1 MIYDVCVIGGGASGL
16 AAAIAAG
23 REGASVLVIERMD
36 KTGKKILATGN
47 GKCNL
52 TNQAI
57 RRGCISSGVYRSGQE
72 AFPLHVLED
81 FDAGDTLAF
90 FESMGLYT
98 KERDGYVYPM
108 SEQAATVRDVLCWE
122 LAEHKA
128 DVVTGQEVKDIK
140 AAGKGP
146 SKSSFTIYTAK
157 ETYQCKKL
165 IMACGGASSSK
176 LGSNGSGYRLA
187 ENLGHHIIAPVPA
200 LCALHCKEKYFKE
213 LAGIRLQGSVTLFT
227 DGKMAAEDSGEIQ
240 LTAYGISG
248 IPVFQVSRYAAK
260 ALRIKKPVTAVLD
273 LMPAVSEKGL
283 RVRFLWQ
290 MHANPKWTMRMV
302 LSGMMNSKLA
312 ACLLKCAGIDGGQPC
327 HKVGS
332 AALEQLIVLVKQH
345 RVHIIATNDFEQ
357 SQVTAGGVDTREIDE
372 KNMASKAVTGLYIT
386 GELLDVDGIC
396 GGYNLQWAWAT
407 GVLAGS
413 DAGRSCHVKG

>member
-57 RRGCISSGVYRSGQE
+57 RRGHIPTGAYRSGQE

-98 KERDGYVYPM
+98 RERDGYVYPM
-108 SEQAATVRDVLCWE
+108 SEQAASVRDILCWE
-122 LAEHKA
+122 LARYKA

-140 AAGKGP
+140 TKGSGAA
-146 SKSSFTIYTAK
+146 KSGFTIYTAE

-165 IMACGGASSSK
+165 IMACGGASSPK
-176 LGSNGSGYRLA
+176 LGSNGSGYKLA
-187 ENLGHHIIAPVPA
+187 ENMGHHVSAPVPA

-213 LAGIRLQGSVTLFT
+213 LAGIRLQGRVKLFT
-227 DGKMAAEDSGEIQ
+227 GGKMAAEDRGEIQ

-260 ALRIKKPVTAVLD
+260 ALRAKKPVTAVLD

-283 RVRFLWQ
+283 RARLMWQ
-290 MHANPKWTMRMV
+290 MHVSPKWTMRMV

-312 ACLLKCAGIDGGQPC
+312 SCLLKCAGIDGGQPC
-327 HKVGS
+327 HKVD
-332 AALEQLIVLVKQH
+332 AHALERLITLVKH
-345 RVHIIATNDFEQ
+345 HEVHITATNDFEQ
-357 SQVTAGGVDTREIDE
+357 SQATAGGVDTREIDE
-372 KNMASKAVTGLYIT
+372 KTMASKIAAGLYIT

>member
-57 RRGCISSGVYRSGQE
+57 RRGHIQTGVYRSGQE

-98 KERDGYVYPM
+98 RERDGYVYPM
-108 SEQAATVRDVLCWE
+108 SEQAASVRDILCWE
-122 LAEHKA
+122 LAEQKA
-128 DVVTGQEVKDIK
+128 DVVTGQEVKDIRVG
-140 AAGKGP
+140 GKGAAKRGF
-146 SKSSFTIYTAK
+146 SVYTS
-157 ETYQCKKL
+157 EDIYQCRKL
-165 IMACGGASSSK
+165 ILACGGASSSK

-187 ENLGHHIIAPVPA
+187 ENLGHHVSAPVPA

-213 LAGIRLQGSVTLFT
+213 LAGIRLQGNVQLLV
-227 DGKMAAEDSGEIQ
+227 DGRMAAEDRGEVQ

-260 ALRIKKPVTAVLD
+260 ALRLKKQVTAVLD

-283 RVRFLWQ
+283 RARLMWQ
-290 MHANPKWTMRMV
+290 MQASPKWTMRMV

-312 ACLLKCAGIDGGQPC
+312 SCLLKCAGIDGGLPC
-327 HKVGS
+327 RKVDS
-332 AALEQLIVLVKQH
+332 RALERLIALVKH
-345 RVHIIATNDFEQ
+345 HEVHITATNDFEQ
-357 SQVTAGGVDTREIDE
+357 SQVTAGGVDTREIDD
-372 KNMASKAVTGLYIT
+372 KNMASKLVDGLYFI
-386 GELLDVDGIC
+386 GELLDVDGVC

>member
-1 MIYDVCVIGGGASGL
+1 MIYDVCIIGGGASGL

-72 AFPLHVLED
+72 VFPLHVLEN

-98 KERDGYVYPM
+98 KARDGYVYPM
-108 SEQAATVRDVLCWE
+108 SEQAASVRDILCWE
-122 LAEHKA
+122 LAEQKA
-128 DVVTGQEVKDIK
+128 DVVTGQEVKKIRVG
-140 AAGKGP
+140 GKGL
-146 SKSSFTIYTAK
+146 SKGGFTVYSVDNV
-157 ETYQCKKL
+157 YQCRKL
-165 IMACGGASSSK
+165 IMACGGASASK

-187 ENLGHHIIAPVPA
+187 ECLGHHVSAPVSA

-213 LAGIRLQGSVTLFT
+213 LAGIRLQGRVRLLT
-227 DGKMAAEDSGEIQ
+227 DGKVAAEDSGEIQ

-260 ALRIKKPVTAVLD
+260 ALQMKKPVTAVLD
-273 LMPAVSEKGL
+273 LLPAVSDKGL
-283 RVRFLWQ
+283 RARLMWQ
-290 MHANPKWTMRMV
+290 MHASPKWTMRMV

-312 ACLLKCAGIDGGQPC
+312 ACLLKCAGIDGGQSC
-327 HKVGS
+327 CKVDDR
-332 AALEQLIVLVKQH
+332 ALERLIVLVKH
-345 RVHIIATNDFEQ
+345 HEVHITATNGFEQ
-357 SQVTAGGVDTREIDE
+357 SQATAGGVDTREIDE
-372 KNMASKAVTGLYIT
+372 KNMASKIVRGLYFT

-407 GVLAGS
+407 GILAGS
-413 DAGRSCHVKG
+413 DAGRSCRVKG

>member
-1 MIYDVCVIGGGASGL
+1 
-16 AAAIAAG
+16 
-23 REGASVLVIERMD
+23 
-36 KTGKKILATGN
+36 
-47 GKCNL
+47 
-52 TNQAI
+52 
-57 RRGCISSGVYRSGQE
+57 
-72 AFPLHVLED
+72 
-81 FDAGDTLAF
+81 
-90 FESMGLYT
+90 
-98 KERDGYVYPM
+98 
-108 SEQAATVRDVLCWE
+108 
-122 LAEHKA
+122 
-128 DVVTGQEVKDIK
+128 
-140 AAGKGP
+140 
-146 SKSSFTIYTAK
+146 
-157 ETYQCKKL
+157 
-165 IMACGGASSSK
+165 
-176 LGSNGSGYRLA
+176 
-187 ENLGHHIIAPVPA
+187 
-200 LCALHCKEKYFKE
+200 
-213 LAGIRLQGSVTLFT
+213 
-227 DGKMAAEDSGEIQ
+227 MAAEDSGEIQ

>member
-57 RRGCISSGVYRSGQE
+57 RRNHIPVGVYKSGQE

-98 KERDGYVYPM
+98 RERDGYVYPM
-108 SEQAATVRDVLCWE
+108 SEQASSVRDILCWE
-122 LAEHKA
+122 LAEQKA

-140 AAGKGP
+140 VTGKA
-146 SKSSFTIYTAK
+146 TAK
-157 ETYQCKKL
+157 SCFSVYTDKTSYQCHKL

-187 ENLGHHIIAPVPA
+187 ENLGHHVSAPVPA

-213 LAGIRLQGSVTLFT
+213 LAGIRLQGRVKLFT
-227 DGKMAAEDSGEIQ
+227 GGKPAAEDNGEIQ

-248 IPVFQVSRYAAK
+248 IPVFQVSRYASK

-273 LMPAVSEKGL
+273 LMPAVSEKRL
-283 RVRFLWQ
+283 RARLLWQ
-290 MHANPKWTMRMV
+290 MHASPKWTMRMV

-327 HKVGS
+327 HKVDS
-332 AALEQLIVLVKQH
+332 AALERLIAMVKQH
-345 RVHIIATNDFEQ
+345 EVHITATNDFEQ
-357 SQVTAGGVDTREIDE
+357 SQVTAGGVDTREINE
-372 KNMASKAVTGLYIT
+372 KNMASKLVDGLYFV

-413 DAGRSCHVKG
+413 DAGRSCRVKG